1 MLRPAWSGW
10 SALRQVLLITKGQW
24 PHNLSRRHARSTTM
38 VFWQCGLVKFLT
50 FDTPG
55 TTTHFSSLN
64 RISFNKDSS
73 CSIDP
78 LRFHGQQRRGLIE
91 GLASKGKPA
100 VMGTL
105 RGVHNAV
112 CRGRSRYAKGG
123 PYVDKL
129 WTALAV
135 DLRPRPRPSLPPV
148 RFDHGRDG
156 HRHRRPDD
164 PSGQP
169 GAAEQGPAAPRPQH
183 QPHRATGRA
192 GWCNAGRLGHPG
204 CSRSIGGRSTADR
217 RSLCGT
223 AS

>member
-1 MLRPAWSGW
+1 MVFLARQT
-10 SALRQVLLITKGQW
+10 RQVPDFRYARDYDSLLEPDQ
-24 PHNLSRRHARSTTM
+24 
-38 VFWQCGLVKFLT
+38 
-50 FDTPG
+50 
-55 TTTHFSSLN
+55 
-64 RISFNKDSS
+64 ISFNKDSN
-73 CSIDP
+73 CGIDP
-78 LRFHGQQRRGLIE
+78 LRFHRQQRPASHR
-91 GLASKGKPA
+91 GLASKGEA
-100 VMGTL
+100 GCHGDA

-112 CRGRSRYAKGG
+112 CQGRSRCPKVA

-169 GAAEQGPAAPRPQH
+169 GAAEQGPAAPRLQH

-192 GWCNAGRLGHPG
+192 GWCNAGRLRHPG
-204 CSRSIGGRSTADR
+204 CSRSIGGGRPPLDEASAGRRAEDADPTTFSGGVGSTAR
-217 RSLCGT
+217 RRRGVR
-223 AS
+223 A